1 MLVTLPKKIS
11 EYRKYRNELLEK
23 YGIKQGANAGVDL
36 ELKAT
41 REESKKLTELARLSG
56 GTKDFK
62 SSHFDEPNILVHLRM
77 NTRTDADGNKVLFLE
92 EVQSDWGQ
100 KGKKE
105 GFVEKVDKNN
115 IQNVREDE
123 NVWVVKFDDGS
134 FLDISKKEAKNADEA
149 KALALQSK
157 KERFVGGNSKIP
169 TAPFVTDT
177 NAWTKLGLKVAL
189 KEAVAQGADK
199 IAWTTGEQQN
209 ARYDLSKTIE
219 QVAVIGKNE
228 NDGKSKRVTLIPKDG
243 ETINMNVSDEG
254 LVLTGDYKN
263 NKLEDVIGKEL
274 SEKVLKS
281 NDNQKTRFEGND
293 LKIGGKG
300 MKGFY
305 GSPTEGSLGIV
316 GNVAKS
322 LFKQEPK
329 TVDIFQSDKLA
340 SGWSVT
346 VKDKQGYVSTQMF
359 DSKSKGLAWLSEQEG
374 LEVLS
379 SDAEGKNYSTQH
391 SIDITPELKASV
403 EGGQPLFKDAE
414 AQYRIESGKNIIEA
428 IKDFDGSPRATVALV
443 HEIMHPTVVD
453 IIDGAKNGNEVG
465 LKHTKTIV
473 DEYNKANPK
482 NQITQDQLI
491 EDNDKFKE
499 GTTTKKYR
507 AVQEFIAKS
516 WEQYHRE
523 GGKRFS
529 EAFQKLLDQITE
541 AFRAVYKSLTGG
553 QLTPELK
560 QMFDELLGK
569 EFTNQKA
576 VNPGISPGDNQIDT
590 GKYNEVKNSIIN
602 AIIASKKPEEDT
614 YLHRLNT
621 EAQVKS
627 TVLEMTNKPMLFEP
641 LVKLTIGKK
650 ATPENI
656 HKIVKSDEF
665 INGLNTVKKTKVKEI
680 KDNFIS
686 ILSDIYNNT
695 YSQDSPFTQD
705 TVLPLVDELV
715 RVAKKSQNIP
725 LPFIND
731 VEVDNTLA
739 KSKKERL
746 KRQSDGDSEF
756 SKIDRSSPEI
766 DNIKQ
771 VIARHPDLP
780 PDVWKALLSTPNK
793 EGNMALTGRA
803 INDMVSFARNQHK
816 AHITKQQS
824 NSSKKAIKQLQHSAE
839 MDNLLA
845 FNSGVVNDD
854 RILTQDFL
862 KEVANIAEES
872 DSVLKENGRFEG
884 VGNDVQKFTF
894 LQVLEGVKRN
904 NLHQYARAL
913 ATVDKIENN
922 ALTSKDEIV
931 GLGFAMNSVR
941 GTIEDIQEM
950 IDSGDYPTETVNGLI
965 NDINSLKTS
974 YRRMHNAFM
983 NAGSTAGGML
993 AIFRSKMVSIAM
1005 EESDLLKT
1013 SVLDTPGI
1021 KGNKKAIKE
1030 VSEVIDEVSVN
1041 QALVDQLTKRDAN
1054 VLSDLVV
1061 NSSKEIFDDVKNRLK
1076 DKNNPLRVEP
1086 IDDLVARF
1094 VALSTSTMTTE
1105 EVQRALTSDGTRL
1118 QRSAVGGT
1126 PFEADLEAGKRHE
1139 ILYNLGVAI
1148 MQQYPNRVLTFEDLT
1163 ELIQT
1168 KLGVYGNNVT
1178 SADVRVAFAS
1188 NHGDI
1193 RQKTIDLHKKQL
1205 SDIKKQAKIID
1216 KLGKLLE
1223 SMVLDKSTVT
1233 LNING
1238 NDIVFYQV
1246 PISPDSYN
1254 NKWVKSELIGGILT
1268 QVDANKDE
1276 LVKINDE
1283 VSKVGITINHDKH
1296 TGGVDKTFIRVSD
1309 PVNGGMMWADNVNLN
1324 PATETE
1330 KKLISEKI
1338 KKDTSAMRMG
1348 TPTLHKSAVILDH
1361 SGNKLYFTIT
1371 DEGKWVTV
1379 ADESTGELREATDA
1393 EIDLINVEVQKKGP
1407 YTEIQKTLT
1416 ELMRYNSNLDVLM
1429 GTAEQAAFLN
1439 HIMSIINDLPGA
1451 LSGLTIDN
1459 YTINTLL
1466 QRVANMKT
1474 LASVDKIENMEKK
1487 VKEKIA
1493 KLEDG
1498 TDTHAIREILA
1509 EAMRPEKPYMS
1520 RELSLA
1526 KERLR
1531 ESKSKLN
1538 NLIQRH
1544 QRKTSDFFIRL
1555 AKLITNTFK
1564 SATASLDLSVMMIQM
1579 NLVFAKN
1586 LLNFDII
1593 KGVKSVMKGEGFSAF
1608 ISPVQKATVTG
1619 FKQALQAFGPGGLRK
1634 SADAYEDITKHP
1646 YYPYMIQAGL
1656 GISDPGV
1663 VDSDEDLF
1671 REDILDVTYEL
1682 IRDKINR
1689 NTSGKTK
1696 AILDALN
1703 KIVTLKAVKQ
1713 TSEASFLSFANM
1725 QRAAMFIAYIDHQKS
1740 LGNEVTSPELTQAAR
1755 AINDLTMKATTVAGK
1770 EIGKGLQFL
1779 GYFLW
1784 APKMYLAATKFVT
1797 FPIHKPAKV
1806 LSSATKL
1813 YKEKRRLDILVKLAN
1828 ALNNVVSGTA
1838 SSEDNNMVSDYRTKN
1853 NINTGKTNQYILE
1866 SVNAEITLQKGVE
1879 TEAKGLYRANSYALR
1894 QNTTSLLALMGLT
1907 LAVKEILKRT
1917 CEKPDTVEI
1926 GLNPTKGTFGKVG
1939 CGGIYRDYTGNLS
1952 GYVRAFAGFIAKVM
1966 ENRGSTTVLEGSK
1979 YFNDQDAGDI
1989 LYEFYSRKLN
1999 PSFSVVNNLVLNR
2012 DFYGNPI
2019 YQNIEDLN
2027 SAGKALLEVSE
2038 YSLTNIIP
2046 LFAREVF
2053 NSPENVIKEGYA
2065 SFFNST
2071 FMDNINTFKD
2081 DKLTQ
2086 VIAYPTTLALTAMGA
2101 SVKENYSFDIKDVL
2115 KVKSQQLG
2123 AQFGLEAINF
2133 EPWDR
2138 NLFAVPLKGE
2148 RDEEKAALKVDMYTY
2163 TRSKDI
2169 INKTASK
2176 YIREQLEK
2184 YYRSDAKEN
2193 PTFVS
2198 NLEEK
2203 VEKIKEATSQ
2213 YLKNEGY
2220 VWGYNL
2226 EWRRAAL
2233 EFKDQIPQLSNED
2246 ENKVLYGRFP
2256 GDLSTADKLFGTN
2269 KLNISKELL
2278 DKINRKTANK
2288 MKELGFVKFGAKK
2301 KEVNEKLV
2309 L

>member
-1 MLVTLPKKIS
+1 M
-11 EYRKYRNELLEK
+11 
-23 YGIKQGANAGVDL
+23 
-36 ELKAT
+36 
-41 REESKKLTELARLSG
+41 
-56 GTKDFK
+56 
-62 SSHFDEPNILVHLRM
+62 
-77 NTRTDADGNKVLFLE
+77 
-92 EVQSDWGQ
+92 
-100 KGKKE
+100 
-105 GFVEKVDKNN
+105 
-115 IQNVREDE
+115 
-123 NVWVVKFDDGS
+123 
-134 FLDISKKEAKNADEA
+134 
-149 KALALQSK
+149 
-157 KERFVGGNSKIP
+157 
-169 TAPFVTDT
+169 
-177 NAWTKLGLKVAL
+177 
-189 KEAVAQGADK
+189 
-199 IAWTTGEQQN
+199 
-209 ARYDLSKTIE
+209 
-219 QVAVIGKNE
+219 
-228 NDGKSKRVTLIPKDG
+228 
-243 ETINMNVSDEG
+243 
-254 LVLTGDYKN
+254 
-263 NKLEDVIGKEL
+263 
-274 SEKVLKS
+274 
-281 NDNQKTRFEGND
+281 
-293 LKIGGKG
+293 
-300 MKGFY
+300 
-305 GSPTEGSLGIV
+305 
-316 GNVAKS
+316 
-322 LFKQEPK
+322 
-329 TVDIFQSDKLA
+329 
-340 SGWSVT
+340 
-346 VKDKQGYVSTQMF
+346 
-359 DSKSKGLAWLSEQEG
+359 
-374 LEVLS
+374 
-379 SDAEGKNYSTQH
+379 
-391 SIDITPELKASV
+391 
-403 EGGQPLFKDAE
+403 
-414 AQYRIESGKNIIEA
+414 
-428 IKDFDGSPRATVALV
+428 
-443 HEIMHPTVVD
+443 
-453 IIDGAKNGNEVG
+453 
-465 LKHTKTIV
+465 
-473 DEYNKANPK
+473 
-482 NQITQDQLI
+482 
-491 EDNDKFKE
+491 
-499 GTTTKKYR
+499 
-507 AVQEFIAKS
+507 
-516 WEQYHRE
+516 
-523 GGKRFS
+523 
-529 EAFQKLLDQITE
+529 
-541 AFRAVYKSLTGG
+541 
-553 QLTPELK
+553 
-560 QMFDELLGK
+560 
-569 EFTNQKA
+569 
-576 VNPGISPGDNQIDT
+576 
-590 GKYNEVKNSIIN
+590 
-602 AIIASKKPEEDT
+602 
-614 YLHRLNT
+614 
-621 EAQVKS
+621 
-627 TVLEMTNKPMLFEP
+627 
-641 LVKLTIGKK
+641 
-650 ATPENI
+650 
-656 HKIVKSDEF
+656 
-665 INGLNTVKKTKVKEI
+665 
-680 KDNFIS
+680 
-686 ILSDIYNNT
+686 
-695 YSQDSPFTQD
+695 
-705 TVLPLVDELV
+705 
-715 RVAKKSQNIP
+715 
-725 LPFIND
+725 
-731 VEVDNTLA
+731 
-739 KSKKERL
+739 
-746 KRQSDGDSEF
+746 
-756 SKIDRSSPEI
+756 
-766 DNIKQ
+766 
-771 VIARHPDLP
+771 
-780 PDVWKALLSTPNK
+780 
-793 EGNMALTGRA
+793 
-803 INDMVSFARNQHK
+803 
-816 AHITKQQS
+816 
-824 NSSKKAIKQLQHSAE
+824 
-839 MDNLLA
+839 
-845 FNSGVVNDD
+845 
-854 RILTQDFL
+854 
-862 KEVANIAEES
+862 
-872 DSVLKENGRFEG
+872 
-884 VGNDVQKFTF
+884 
-894 LQVLEGVKRN
+894 
-904 NLHQYARAL
+904 
-913 ATVDKIENN
+913 
-922 ALTSKDEIV
+922 
-931 GLGFAMNSVR
+931 
-941 GTIEDIQEM
+941 
-950 IDSGDYPTETVNGLI
+950 
-965 NDINSLKTS
+965 
-974 YRRMHNAFM
+974 
-983 NAGSTAGGML
+983 
-993 AIFRSKMVSIAM
+993 
-1005 EESDLLKT
+1005 
-1013 SVLDTPGI
+1013 
-1021 KGNKKAIKE
+1021 
-1030 VSEVIDEVSVN
+1030 
-1041 QALVDQLTKRDAN
+1041 
-1054 VLSDLVV
+1054 
-1061 NSSKEIFDDVKNRLK
+1061 
-1076 DKNNPLRVEP
+1076 
-1086 IDDLVARF
+1086 
-1094 VALSTSTMTTE
+1094 
-1105 EVQRALTSDGTRL
+1105 
-1118 QRSAVGGT
+1118 
-1126 PFEADLEAGKRHE
+1126 
-1139 ILYNLGVAI
+1139 
-1148 MQQYPNRVLTFEDLT
+1148 
-1163 ELIQT
+1163 
-1168 KLGVYGNNVT
+1168 
-1178 SADVRVAFAS
+1178 
-1188 NHGDI
+1188 
-1193 RQKTIDLHKKQL
+1193 

-2115 KVKSQQLG
+2115 K
-2123 AQFGLEAINF
+2123 EH
-2133 EPWDR
+2133 PH
-2138 NLFAVPLKGE
+2138 P
-2148 RDEEKAALKVDMYTY
+2148 
-2163 TRSKDI
+2163 
-2169 INKTASK
+2169 
-2176 YIREQLEK
+2176 
-2184 YYRSDAKEN
+2184 
-2193 PTFVS
+2193 
-2198 NLEEK
+2198 
-2203 VEKIKEATSQ
+2203 
-2213 YLKNEGY
+2213 
-2220 VWGYNL
+2220 
-2226 EWRRAAL
+2226 
-2233 EFKDQIPQLSNED
+2233 
-2246 ENKVLYGRFP
+2246 
-2256 GDLSTADKLFGTN
+2256 
-2269 KLNISKELL
+2269 
-2278 DKINRKTANK
+2278 
-2288 MKELGFVKFGAKK
+2288 
-2301 KEVNEKLV
+2301 
-2309 L
+2309 